1 MYALTRAEQE
11 DGVPRSSTLNL
22 RQHSFCEFRT
32 VNALPGIIP
41 LTNGKDSICLQTYR
55 LAISFQQQEHCF
67 VWNSVY
73 YPTVIIGDRN
83 RIMFVF
89 QNVRS

>member
-11 DGVPRSSTLNL
+11 DGVPRSSRLYF
-22 RQHSFCEFRT
+22 RQHSFCEVRT
-32 VNALPGIIP
+32 VPGIIT